1 MFIKPNLSVFH
12 SASVLAGALICASC
26 AAPGLDQGAE
36 AQPRSLLEAQAE
48 KQVSPSELPSE
59 AQTQTSERVPLRAG
73 HPGNMRVSMDHA
85 ARTLTVQVTFDA
97 CKSGGFVYEKNS
109 LEVEVDHTERRVILT
124 GFVEYLE
131 QIPADPM
138 ACKHQHEPIVFVS
151 EDAEPAPYL
160 ITNMSAWMGRGG
172 NGIQARV
179 RDFRTPEQVE
189 ADKQNCLTSRESDI
203 GNISGVWFLQ
213 SDPFEAMALS
223 GSASMLNPQPVVRT
237 WSGSVRPF
245 MIEAEKPYAFDL
257 PAFGRTVFQSS
268 TCALIQSPN
277 SDEPTDLLIRQTPE
291 GL

>member
-1 MFIKPNLSVFH
+1 MFIKTNLSVFH
-12 SASVLAGALICASC
+12 SASVLAGALVCVSCTAS
-26 AAPGLDQGAE
+26 GLDQGAE
-36 AQPRSLLEAQAE
+36 AQPRSPLQAQAE
-48 KQVSPSELPSE
+48 KQESPSEPPNE
-59 AQTQTSERVPLRAG
+59 AQAQTSERAPLRAA
-73 HPGNMRVSMDHA
+73 HPGSMRVSMDHA

-97 CKSGGFVYEKNS
+97 CKSGGFVYERNS
-109 LEVEVDHTERRVILT
+109 LDVEVDHTERRVILT
-124 GFVEYLE
+124 GIVEYLE
-131 QIPADPM
+131 QGPADAA
-138 ACKHQHEPIVFVS
+138 ACDHQHEPIVFVS
-151 EDAEPAPYL
+151 EDVDPAPYL
-160 ITNMSAWMGRGG
+160 VTNMSAWMGRGG

-189 ADKQNCLTSRESDI
+189 ADTQKCLASQESDI

-213 SDPFEAMALS
+213 SDPVEAMALS
-223 GSASMLNPQPVVRT
+223 GGASLLNPQPVVRT

-277 SDEPTDLLIRQTPE
+277 SDEPADLLIRQTPE